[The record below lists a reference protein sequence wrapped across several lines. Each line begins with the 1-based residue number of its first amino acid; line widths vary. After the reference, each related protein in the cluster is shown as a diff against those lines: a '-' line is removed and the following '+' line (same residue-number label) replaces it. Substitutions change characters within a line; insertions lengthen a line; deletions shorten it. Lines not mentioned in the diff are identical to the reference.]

1 MPAPLNTNRPSAM
14 WECDLEE
21 RVKLNKT
28 SNLLSKSDAAQIP
41 DQFNVALVQQKT
53 LTQGWRTRAAP
64 EGQTGSQG
72 GSGSWREQWWSLQ
85 DERREEGCIVNEIF
99 LFSIWRK
106 RCWTNTASQQW
117 PTTQQN
123 ESKTRTFTLTDR
135 QRRAIMKQDFYL
147 PPGSTLPTLWRWRR
161 WRWRRRSPSSSSSP
175 RRTLTSPQCWT
186 APLCRKQTH
195 HSDATGA
202 SKKNKK

>member
-28 SNLLSKSDAAQIP
+28 SNLLSKSDTAQIP

-99 LFSIWRK
+99 LCSTWRK
-106 RCWTNTASQQW
+106 RCWTNTAFQQW

-123 ESKTRTFTLTDR
+123 ESKTRIYTDR
-135 QRRAIMKQDFYL
+135 QAEKSHHEAGL
-147 PPGSTLPTLWRWRR
+147 L
-161 WRWRRRSPSSSSSP
+161 PSSWFHTAN
-175 RRTLTSPQCWT
+175 TLKMK
-186 APLCRKQTH
+186 ALKVAAKKPLQ
-195 HSDATGA
+195 
-202 SKKNKK
+202 